1 MSKVIICLVLSCIF
15 SFLSYTSF
23 MTNDYQPLQ
32 NWITYYKEY
41 QELQGALHKG
51 TAEKT
56 ELFEKLK
63 RMYPE
68 KAKVW
73 ESQLRSKYGD
83 LQEDV
88 HSAENAAASQ
98 TRSEDTAAP
107 RKQPA
112 VSASQKQ
119 SYTDSVRSNSQ
130 NNQNNKQKQE

>member
-1 MSKVIICLVLSCIF
+1 
-15 SFLSYTSF
+15 

-51 TAEKT
+51 TAEKA
-56 ELFEKLK
+56 ELFERLK

-83 LQEDV
+83 FQEDV
-88 HSAENAAASQ
+88 HSAESTASSR
-98 TRSEDTAAP
+98 TRSEDTAAL

-119 SYTDSVRSNSQ
+119 SYTDSVHSNSQ